1 MEFVIVRDVSS
12 PGSWGDADK
21 KSEIDLDDDFSVCIM
36 SVHTCPCCFLIAANL
51 FWLKKITYQL
61 DHMALMRV

>member
-21 KSEIDLDDDFSVCIM
+21 KSEIDLDDDFSVSILQ
-36 SVHTCPCCFLIAANL
+36 VCPQFNFL
-51 FWLKKITYQL
+51 FL
-61 DHMALMRV
+61 DCSRSDLS